1 MHEIISGCR
10 SCGSP
15 HLEPFL
21 SLGETPLANGL
32 LDAEGLQRPEPTFPL
47 DVAFCAKCSLVQIL
61 ATVRPEVVFG
71 EDYPYYSSFSDTVLE
86 HSRKNAE
93 RLIASQSLD
102 EDSLVLEIG
111 SNDGYMLQYF
121 VKEGIPVIGIDPAP
135 GPAEAAKDKGISALC
150 AFFGKG
156 MAERLRDE
164 GVRADVVIANNVLAH
179 VADLN
184 GFVEGIRTILKDR
197 GLAVIEVPY
206 VRNLID
212 FCEFDTI
219 YHEHLCYFSVTALTA
234 LFKRHG
240 LTVNHVEHYPIHGGS
255 LRLYV
260 SAQEN
265 VAESVFTYIQD
276 ERDLSITEL
285 GYYQD
290 FASRVRDITETL
302 VALLGDLKERGNR
315 IAAYGASAKGATLL
329 NFIGVGKDLVEFV
342 VDRNVHKQGRYMP
355 GVHIPICDPARLLE
369 ELPDYV
375 VLLAWNFQEEILQ
388 QQVDFRS
395 NGCKFIV
402 PIPHPTIL

>member
-47 DVAFCAKCSLVQIL
+47 DVAFCAECSLVQIL
-61 ATVRPEVVFG
+61 ATVRPEVIFG

-111 SNDGYMLQYF
+111 SNDGYILQYF

-135 GPAEAAKDKGISALC
+135 GPVEAAKEKGISALC

-219 YHEHLCYFSVTALTA
+219 YHEHLCYFSVTALTT

-260 SAQEN
+260 SAHGN
-265 VAESVFTYIQD
+265 VDESVSAYLR
-276 ERDLSITEL
+276 EEGDLSMTEL

-315 IAAYGASAKGATLL
+315 IAAYGASAKGAILL
-329 NFIGVGKDLVEFV
+329 NFIGAGKDLVGFV

-355 GVHIPICDPARLLE
+355 GVHIPIFNPARLLE

-388 QQVDFRS
+388 QQADFRS
-395 NGCKFIV
+395 NGGKFIV

>member
-61 ATVRPEVVFG
+61 ATVRPEVIFG
-71 EDYPYYSSFSDTVLE
+71 KDYPYYSSFSDTVLE
-86 HSRKNAE
+86 HSLKNAE

-102 EDSLVLEIG
+102 EDSLVVEVG
-111 SNDGYMLQYF
+111 SNDGYMLHYF
-121 VKEGIPVIGIDPAP
+121 VKEGIPVLGVDPAP
-135 GPAEAAKDKGISALC
+135 GPAEAAKEKGISALC

-164 GVRADVVIANNVLAH
+164 GVRADVVIANNVLAQ

-184 GFVEGIRTILKDR
+184 DFVAGIQTILKDQ
-197 GLAVIEVPY
+197 GLGVIEVPY

-219 YHEHLCYFSVTALTA
+219 YHEHLCYFSVTALTT

-290 FASRVRDITETL
+290 FASRVHDIAETL
-302 VALLGDLKERGNR
+302 VTLLRDLKERGNR

-329 NFIGVGKDLVEFV
+329 NFIGAGKDLVEFV
-342 VDRNVHKQGRYMP
+342 VDRNVHKRGRYMP
-355 GVHIPICDPARLLE
+355 GVHIPIFNPARLLE

>member
-1 MHEIISGCR
+1 
-10 SCGSP
+10 
-15 HLEPFL
+15 
-21 SLGETPLANGL
+21 
-32 LDAEGLQRPEPTFPL
+32 
-47 DVAFCAKCSLVQIL
+47 
-61 ATVRPEVVFG
+61 VVFG

-135 GPAEAAKDKGISALC
+135 GPAEAAKEKGISALC

-329 NFIGVGKDLVEFV
+329 NFIGIGTDLVEFV

-355 GVHIPICDPARLLE
+355 GVQIPICDPARLLE

-375 VLLAWNFQEEILQ
+375 VLLAWNFQEEILRQ
-388 QQVDFRS
+388 QIEFRA